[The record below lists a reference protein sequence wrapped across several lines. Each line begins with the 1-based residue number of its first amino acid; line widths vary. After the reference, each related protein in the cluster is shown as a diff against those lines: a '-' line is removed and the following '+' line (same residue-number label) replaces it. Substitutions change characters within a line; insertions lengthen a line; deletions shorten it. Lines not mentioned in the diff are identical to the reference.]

1 MASLEGMK
9 SDALSWIDRN
19 IDVIIGISDK
29 IWSFAELGFEEHD
42 SSRLLSG
49 ELERHGFRV
58 ERGVAGIPTA
68 FVASWGSGKPLIGV
82 MGEYDAL
89 IGVSQAKTP
98 RKQPIVEGG
107 TGHGCG
113 HNIHGASGMAGAIA
127 ARYAME
133 KHGVKGTI
141 RFFGTPAEES
151 GSGKVWMVRSGVF
164 DGVDAVLSHH
174 PGAMNYGGLG
184 SSLANNSVKFHFHGK
199 TSHAAGSPEQGRSA
213 LDAVELMNVGVNYL
227 REHVVQDA
235 RMHYVIEAG
244 GGQPNVV
251 PDYARSWYLIRAPER
266 DQVDSIYAR
275 ILKIAEGATL
285 MTETTLE
292 VEFLKAVYNKLPS
305 KTLSDI
311 VTSNMRL
318 IGAPEWSDEEMTF
331 AEELSKNVPTE
342 QKREALRKT
351 KRPNWEKL
359 EGVVMDS
366 SIPDAWDEGEV
377 SHGSTD
383 VSDVSWKAPTMEF
396 STSTWPLGTP
406 GHSWMNVAASG
417 TGIGHKSLIFAS
429 KIIAASALD
438 LLTRPEQLKGAW
450 DEQSKRTLGKTYRS
464 PLPPDAKPPLGMWG
478 KKN

>member
-1 MASLEGMK
+1 MSLEK
-9 SDALSWIDRN
+9 TKKDALDWIESNRES
-19 IDVIIGISDK
+19 VVKVSDEV
-29 IWSFAELGFEEHD
+29 WDYSELGFIEYR
-42 SSRLLSG
+42 SAKLLSDT
-49 ELERHGFRV
+49 LERHGFRV

-68 FVASWGSGKPLIGV
+68 FVASWGLGGPVVGV

-89 IGVSQAKTP
+89 MGVSQKKAPT
-98 RKQPIVEGG
+98 RDPIVVGG
-107 TGHGCG
+107 NGHGCG

-127 ARYAME
+127 ARYSME
-133 KHGVKGTI
+133 RNGVKGTI

-151 GSGKVWMVRSGVF
+151 GSGKVWMVRSGIF

-184 SSLANNSVKFHFHGK
+184 SSLANNSVKFHFYGK

-213 LDAVELMNVGVNYL
+213 LDAVELMNVGVNFL

-235 RMHYVIEAG
+235 RMHYVIESG

-275 ILKIAEGATL
+275 VLKIAEGATL
-285 MTETTLE
+285 MTETTLK
-292 VEFLKAVYNKLPS
+292 VEFLKAVYNKIPS
-305 KTLSDI
+305 KALSELIAD
-311 VTSNMRL
+311 NMRL
-318 IGAPEWSDEEMTF
+318 IGTPKYTPEETQF
-331 AEELSKNVPTE
+331 AEELSRNVPTE
-342 QKREALRKT
+342 QKRDALRKS
-351 KRPNWEKL
+351 KRPGWEKL
-359 EGVVMDS
+359 EGVVMDGS
-366 SIPDAWDEGEV
+366 VPDAWDEGEV

-396 STSTWPLGTP
+396 STATWPLGTP

-429 KIIAASALD
+429 KIIATSVID
-438 LLTRPEQLKGAW
+438 LVSKPELLAKAKE
-450 DEQSKRTLGKTYRS
+450 EQVRRTMGKTYRS
-464 PLPPDAKPPLGMWG
+464 PLPADAQPPLNMWG
-478 KKN
+478 KTS